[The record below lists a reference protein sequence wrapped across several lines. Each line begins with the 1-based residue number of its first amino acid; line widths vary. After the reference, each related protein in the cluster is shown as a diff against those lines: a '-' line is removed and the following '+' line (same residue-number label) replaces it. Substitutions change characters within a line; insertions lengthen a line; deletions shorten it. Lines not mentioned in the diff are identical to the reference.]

1 MNDFYIPILKY
12 VYFDEDG
19 NLLSV
24 SNNNLEEGSYFE
36 TTYDEVKNLISG
48 KEQFSHY
55 VVLFDTIKKFYILKH
70 RFNEED
76 IMFDINNQIYLIS
89 KRVISRPDL
98 LIIQNIK
105 DKEWQFMLDQG
116 IKDNFKNNKIS
127 FNKNL
132 SFSITR
138 YNDPHRLENFLNL
151 SMEQL
156 IKEDVK
162 IPFKSQIELDS
173 DALSVYTVKRLETYY
188 HEVIQ

>member
-1 MNDFYIPILKY
+1 MAQQMTDGYTFNRVKFTANEETCILK
-12 VYFDEDG
+12 FLTEAQ
-19 NLLSV
+19 N
-24 SNNNLEEGSYFE
+24 
-36 TTYDEVKNLISG
+36 
-48 KEQFSHY
+48 
-55 VVLFDTIKKFYILKH
+55 
-70 RFNEED
+70 R
-76 IMFDINNQIYLIS
+76 
-89 KRVISRPDL
+89 DL
-98 LIIQNIK
+98 IK

-162 IPFKSQIELDS
+162 IPLKSQIELDS